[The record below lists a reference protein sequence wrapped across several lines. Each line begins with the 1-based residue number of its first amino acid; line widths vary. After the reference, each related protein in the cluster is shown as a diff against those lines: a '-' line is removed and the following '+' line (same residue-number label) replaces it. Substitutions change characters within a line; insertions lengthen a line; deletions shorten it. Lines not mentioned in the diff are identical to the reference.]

1 MADSPLTDSS
11 HHSSDSENYFV
22 LPSSEITM
30 AAEKMKVHAA
40 EQPPEEEEE
49 DLVDPMDE
57 IREKCVEKHCSN
69 FLEKLNECNDR
80 KYLRLLSKNSS
91 LKYS

>member
-1 MADSPLTDSS
+1 
-11 HHSSDSENYFV
+11 
-22 LPSSEITM
+22 M

-80 KYLRLLSKNSS
+80 VRSRKKTAESCAEELVDLLHCRDHCAYKEIFKNV
-91 LKYS
+91 K